1 MTDTKEEFDINK
13 LSPNLINYFDPN
25 WKPPEKSGLTNSERI
40 IPEYYKKKFNELISL
55 DYFDIIIDDIRN
67 LRKLNEYQL
76 NYIYNLDNDSKQ
88 KLFIELNNLFD
99 TIKTLIA

>member
-1 MTDTKEEFDINK
+1 
-13 LSPNLINYFDPN
+13 L
-25 WKPPEKSGLTNSERI
+25 
-40 IPEYYKKKFNELISL
+40 NELITL

>member
-40 IPEYYKKKFNELISL
+40 IP
-55 DYFDIIIDDIRN
+55 
-67 LRKLNEYQL
+67 
-76 NYIYNLDNDSKQ
+76 
-88 KLFIELNNLFD
+88 
-99 TIKTLIA
+99 

>member
-1 MTDTKEEFDINK
+1 M
-13 LSPNLINYFDPN
+13 
-25 WKPPEKSGLTNSERI
+25 
-40 IPEYYKKKFNELISL
+40 NELITL